1 MPGLRDGLTEIGYKE
16 RADFVI
22 GVRFTRGNTDE
33 LAAAM
38 RDFVDQ
44 KVDLLTVAGGY
55 PLSVAIA
62 ATSKIPIVFV
72 GGGDP
77 VGLGLVKSLSHPG
90 GNVTGVTTLDLD
102 LAPKR
107 LEMLREIV
115 PPIQKVLFV
124 YDVTDKYTGL
134 ELKGYREAARRLGL
148 VLMERPVRTREEAQ
162 ATFRALRRRDVDGLL
177 GPWAMSL
184 NIPGYVLET
193 AARLGLPSMF
203 PDTWYVDHG
212 ALGSYS
218 ADLYS
223 SGRQAARLVDKIL
236 RGASPADIPIEIDN
250 HIYFTLNLKTA
261 RTLRVNIP
269 PETMRRADRVF

>member
-1 MPGLRDGLTEIGYKE
+1 
-16 RADFVI
+16 
-22 GVRFTRGNTDE
+22 
-33 LAAAM
+33 
-38 RDFVDQ
+38 
-44 KVDLLTVAGGY
+44 
-55 PLSVAIA
+55 
-62 ATSKIPIVFV
+62 
-72 GGGDP
+72 
-77 VGLGLVKSLSHPG
+77 
-90 GNVTGVTTLDLD
+90 
-102 LAPKR
+102 
-107 LEMLREIV
+107 
-115 PPIQKVLFV
+115 
-124 YDVTDKYTGL
+124 
-134 ELKGYREAARRLGL
+134 
-148 VLMERPVRTREEAQ
+148 
-162 ATFRALRRRDVDGLL
+162 
-177 GPWAMSL
+177 MSL

-269 PETMRRADRVF
+269 PETMRRADRVFQ